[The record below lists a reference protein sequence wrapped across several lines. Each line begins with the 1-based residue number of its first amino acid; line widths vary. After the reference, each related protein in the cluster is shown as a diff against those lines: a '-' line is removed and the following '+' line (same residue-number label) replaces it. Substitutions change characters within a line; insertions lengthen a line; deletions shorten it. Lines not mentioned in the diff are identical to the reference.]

1 MKPTRLDRSM
11 HELEVLQND
20 ADGIIDAHVNAYLA
34 RHPEIASWGEAK
46 IRLIA
51 RPAGSTLNRIEAL
64 KLLRRGLTGK
74 DHRLVPDRSVEK

>member
-1 MKPTRLDRSM
+1 MKPTRLDRIM
-11 HELEVLQND
+11 HELEILQND

-51 RPAGSTLNRIEAL
+51 RPAGSTLNRVEAL
-64 KLLRRGLTGK
+64 KVVRANWKR
-74 DHRLVPDRSVEK
+74 